1 MRRFLSRGW
10 WAIPIFLTVTATRPC
25 SAQLTARA
33 LGMGLAYTALA
44 RGIHAADWN
53 PANLGLPDNPGF
65 STSILS
71 VGVGVGNNS
80 FSISTYNKY
89 ATDKYWDAN
98 EIDELL
104 NDVPDDGLGVDVL
117 VDAHVLSFS
126 VGRFALSAGIRGG
139 GSAFL
144 DKTVLEIPLK
154 GTEVGKTYHF
164 DEMNATTLAVGS
176 VKLSYGAPVKMSF
189 ADDFAIGGSFH
200 FDFGGAY
207 GRVDSSK
214 MALEIG
220 TYGFNI
226 DGKYAV
232 TAASTG
238 NGWGIDFGA
247 AAKFGKKWTVS
258 LGILNLLGSVK
269 WNKDVKENF
278 GYVHGDSIGVLD
290 FTKKEKDKKDLV
302 QDSSWTVDG
311 KPFGKNVPAELH
323 AGGMYEEGTY
333 VLTADYV
340 QGFTSQ
346 GWVTTKPRFALGTEW
361 RKVKWLPLRI
371 GVVMGGR
378 VGFGTS
384 FGFGLRPGKF
394 VLDLGFMNR
403 GFILP
408 NSSKGVFVS
417 LEMGVGI

>member
-1 MRRFLSRGW
+1 
-10 WAIPIFLTVTATRPC
+10 LTVTATRPC

-44 RGIHAADWN
+44 RGPHAAEWN

-65 STSILS
+65 GISIVSL
-71 VGVGVGNNS
+71 GAGVGNNS

-89 ATDKYWDAN
+89 ATDKYWDKN
-98 EIDELL
+98 EIDGLL
-104 NDVPDDGLGVDVL
+104 NDVPDDGLGIDAL
-117 VDAHVLSFS
+117 VDARVLSFS
-126 VGRFALSAGIRGG
+126 AGRFAFSAGVKGG
-139 GSAFL
+139 GAAFL
-144 DKTVLEIPLK
+144 DKTILEIPLK

-176 VKLSYGAPVKMSF
+176 VKLSYGAPVKVSF
-189 ADDFAIGGSFH
+189 ADDFAVGGSVH

-226 DGKYAV
+226 DGKYAA
-232 TAASTG
+232 TAAPSG
-238 NGWGIDFGA
+238 KGWGIDVGA
-247 AAKFGKKWTVS
+247 AAKIGKKWTVS
-258 LGILNLLGSVK
+258 LGILNLAGSVK
-269 WNKDVKENF
+269 WNKNVKEYF
-278 GYVHGDSIGVLD
+278 GYVRGDSISVLD
-290 FTKKEKDKKDLV
+290 FTKDEKEQKDLV

-311 KPFGKNVPAELH
+311 KPFSKNVPAELH
-323 AGGMYEEGTY
+323 AGGLYEEGPY

-340 QGFTSQ
+340 QGFRSQ
-346 GWVTTKPRFALGTEW
+346 GWVTTKPRFAFGTEW
-361 RKVKWLPLRI
+361 RKVKWLPLRM
-371 GVVMGGR
+371 GVVVGGR
-378 VGFGTS
+378 IGFGTS

-394 VLDLGFMNR
+394 VLDFGVMNR

-408 NSSKGVFVS
+408 NSSKGLFMS
-417 LEMGVGI
+417 LEIGVGL